1 MMNNFEEVQK
11 LNKDNM
17 DAAMKTFGEVSKGMQ
32 AIAAEFADYSKK
44 SFEDGSAAME
54 KLMGVKSMDKAIEV
68 QTDFAKTSYEGF
80 IAQATKM
87 GELYAD
93 LAKEAY
99 KPVETAVAKASK

>member
-1 MMNNFEEVQK
+1 MMNNLDEIQK

-32 AIAAEFADYSKK
+32 AIAAEFTDYSKK
-44 SFEDGSAAME
+44 SFEEGSAALE
-54 KLMGVKSMDKAIEV
+54 KLMAVKTFDKAVEV
-68 QTDFAKTSYEGF
+68 QTNYAKSAYEGF
-80 IAQATKM
+80 VAQATKM

-99 KPVETAVAKASK
+99 KPVETAVAKVSK